1 MTFRSASLARCHGA
15 RMYRVQV
22 TAQRVAVQDELQPGP
37 APSLWSDAERLLRS
51 RWETMVVVDQ
61 PLVLIS
67 QVQRSGGT
75 LLNTLLDGHPELHV
89 HPYELRGGRSSEE
102 KAIWPELDLAATP
115 DEWLEAISTP
125 VLVDQ
130 FAHGYLKK
138 LPATAGLEEL
148 SPLPFT
154 VVPTLVE
161 QLFRL
166 LCAERM
172 PRSQREVHDHHMTA
186 LFNAWLD
193 NKGLRE
199 RPKRWVTALTPRAG
213 WGESRARFFA
223 AYPDGRLVS
232 CLRDPRAWWA
242 SISRFWTQYSD
253 FDATFPLWER
263 SALEMAAAKRERPG
277 QVFVLTY
284 EAIVQDSERTLRAL
298 ADWLGIAWNPLLMC
312 PTFNRLPTVPNSSYA
327 MTQTGI
333 RTESLERWR
342 DVLDR
347 HVVASIETRALELDA
362 EVRALADVS

>member
-1 MTFRSASLARCHGA
+1 LP
-15 RMYRVQV
+15 
-22 TAQRVAVQDELQPGP
+22 RVAVQHEPSPEP
-37 APSLWSDAERLLRS
+37 ALSLASWSDAERLLRS
-51 RWETMVVVDQ
+51 RWEAMVVVDQ

-75 LLNTLLDGHPELHV
+75 LINMLLDGHPELHV

-102 KAIWPELDLAATP
+102 KARWPVLDLNATP
-115 DEWLEAISTP
+115 DDWLEAISSP

-138 LPATAGLEEL
+138 FPATDGLEEL
-148 SPLPFT
+148 STLPFT
-154 VVPTLVE
+154 LVPTLVD

-166 LCAERM
+166 LCAERR
-172 PRSQREVHDHHMTA
+172 PRSQREVLDHHMTA

-193 NKGLRE
+193 NQGLRE
-199 RPKRWVTALTPRAG
+199 RPKRWVTALTPRAA
-213 WGESRARFFA
+213 WGASRDRFFA
-223 AYPDGRLVS
+223 VYPDGRLVS

-242 SISRFWTQYSD
+242 SASRFWSQYSD
-253 FDATFPLWER
+253 FDTSFPLWER
-263 SALEMAAAKRERPG
+263 GAAEMAAAKRERPE

-284 EAIVQDSERTLRAL
+284 EAIVRNPTRAMGAL
-298 ADWLGIAWNPLLMC
+298 ADWLGIAWTPTLLC

-347 HVVASIETRALELDA
+347 RVVAAIERRALGLDA